1 MTWRRCQIITDP
13 EVKKKVNQLAQGA
26 FDASGARAITAGRY
40 SHEQNGYFVL
50 EINTCIGLGP
60 HSFLPQA
67 AEEIYGM
74 NYEELIQ
81 YLTDHALRH
90 SLN

>member
-1 MTWRRCQIITDP
+1 
-13 EVKKKVNQLAQGA
+13 
-26 FDASGARAITAGRY
+26 
-40 SHEQNGYFVL
+40 VL
-50 EINTCIGLGP
+50 EINTMPGLGP
-60 HSFLPQA
+60 HSFLPQQP
-67 AEEIYGM
+67 EEIYGM